1 MKACQDP
8 VSFVEKLQNKVIFY
22 SKIMFL
28 AFEDDL
34 CLFVAYV
41 LIKRHLFNHLTPK
54 SDKHLI
60 SPYNITPES
69 YIKVARMK
77 EMISH

>member
-1 MKACQDP
+1 MKALQDP

-34 CLFVAYV
+34 CQYVALV
-41 LIKRHLFNHLTPK
+41 LIKSHLFNHLTPK

-60 SPYNITPES
+60 SPYNITLES